1 MSDIAD
7 QISTLQCFALE
18 FEDQGPNRFMSVRF
32 WKGQYLCKVIV
43 CRSGLPTTNLTGNWE
58 LGSLARL
65 LSSIFT
71 KAEIVACS
79 GCPSELIRT
88 IDEVPTSVP
97 AIQSCFKFSQLNLSK
112 LMHKSSYSV
121 FGHIDFFSVL
131 RGLVISLGGS
141 ANEDWVQRSPV
152 LAKVSDYYCL
162 GVRQVYI
169 SQSFQALSFDRLVFL
184 LGDF

>member
-18 FEDQGPNRFMSVRF
+18 FEDQGPNRFMSLRF
-32 WKGQYLCKVIV
+32 CKGQYLCKVIV
-43 CRSGLPTTNLTGNWE
+43 CRSGLPTTNLTGE

-65 LSSIFT
+65 LSSIST
-71 KAEIVACS
+71 KADIVACS
-79 GCPSELIRT
+79 GCPFELIRT
-88 IDEVPTSVP
+88 IDEVPTSVR
-97 AIQSCFKFSQLNLSK
+97 AVQNCFRFSQLNLSK

-141 ANEDWVQRSPV
+141 ANEDWVQRIPV
-152 LAKVSDYYCL
+152 LAKVVITFVLASE
-162 GVRQVYI
+162 QVYI
-169 SQSFQALSFDRLVFL
+169 SQSFQALSFDRFVFL

>member
-7 QISTLQCFALE
+7 QISTLQYFALE

-43 CRSGLPTTNLTGNWE
+43 CRSGLPTTNLTGE
-58 LGSLARL
+58 LGSLACL
-65 LSSIFT
+65 LSSIST
-71 KAEIVACS
+71 KADIVACS

-88 IDEVPTSVP
+88 IDEVSTSVR
-97 AIQSCFKFSQLNLSK
+97 AVQSCFRFSQLNLSK
-112 LMHKSSYSV
+112 LKHKSSYSV

-131 RGLVISLGGS
+131 RGLVIFLGGS
-141 ANEDWVQRSPV
+141 ASEDWVQRSPV

-162 GVRQVYI
+162 GVGQVYI
-169 SQSFQALSFDRLVFL
+169 SQSFQAVSFDRFVFL
-184 LGDF
+184 SGYF

>member
-18 FEDQGPNRFMSVRF
+18 FEDKGSNRFMSVRF

-43 CRSGLPTTNLTGNWE
+43 CRSGLPTTNLTGE
-58 LGSLARL
+58 LDSLARL
-65 LSSIFT
+65 LSSIST
-71 KAEIVACS
+71 KADIVACS

-88 IDEVPTSVP
+88 IDEVPTSVR
-97 AIQSCFKFSQLNLSK
+97 AVESFFRFSQLNLSK

-152 LAKVSDYYCL
+152 LAKVSNYHCL
-162 GVRQVYI
+162 GIWRVYI
-169 SQSFQALSFDRLVFL
+169 SQSFQALSFDRSVFL

>member
-18 FEDQGPNRFMSVRF
+18 FENQGPNRFMSVRF

-43 CRSGLPTTNLTGNWE
+43 CRSGLPTTNLTGE

-65 LSSIFT
+65 LSSIST
-71 KAEIVACS
+71 KADIVACS

-88 IDEVPTSVP
+88 IDEVPTAVR
-97 AIQSCFKFSQLNLSK
+97 AVQSCFRFSQLNLSK

-131 RGLVISLGGS
+131 RGLVISLDGS

-152 LAKVSDYYCL
+152 LAKVSNYHCL
-162 GVRQVYI
+162 GIWRVYI
-169 SQSFQALSFDRLVFL
+169 NQSFQALSFDRSVFL

>member
-43 CRSGLPTTNLTGNWE
+43 CRSGLPTTNLTGE

-65 LSSIFT
+65 LSSIST
-71 KAEIVACS
+71 KADKVACS

-88 IDEVPTSVP
+88 IDEVPTSVR
-97 AIQSCFKFSQLNLSK
+97 AVQSCFRFSQLNLSK

-152 LAKVSDYYCL
+152 LAKVSNYHCL
-162 GVRQVYI
+162 GIWRVYI
-169 SQSFQALSFDRLVFL
+169 SQSFQALSFDRSVFL